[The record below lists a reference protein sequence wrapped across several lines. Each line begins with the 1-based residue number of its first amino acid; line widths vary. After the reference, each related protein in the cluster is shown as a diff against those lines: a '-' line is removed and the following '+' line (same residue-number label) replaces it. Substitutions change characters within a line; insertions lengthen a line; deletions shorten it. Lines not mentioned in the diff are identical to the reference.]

1 MAIVPGK
8 GIPLWKALL
17 RELLLSD
24 GMVYCHPISK
34 VGPISRHTT
43 GFVIHDPLCPEIGR
57 WVRTKKC
64 SMLRHFAY
72 SSVKGYAV
80 SQ

>member
-1 MAIVPGK
+1 MAIVPGN

-57 WVRTKKC
+57 
-64 SMLRHFAY
+64 
-72 SSVKGYAV
+72 
-80 SQ
+80 